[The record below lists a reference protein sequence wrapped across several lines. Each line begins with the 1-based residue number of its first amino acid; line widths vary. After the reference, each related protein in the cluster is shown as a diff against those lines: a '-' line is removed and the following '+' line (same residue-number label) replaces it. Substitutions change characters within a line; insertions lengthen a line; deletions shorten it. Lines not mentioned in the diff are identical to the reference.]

1 MIDNYEEK
9 SMTIKNGFLYLDIA
23 EVEGVNVINSQSQ
36 RDEEKKRFPRFFQ
49 FDLIDDNLHF
59 KQVFDIFNLSITLNI
74 IKTLI

>member
-1 MIDNYEEK
+1 MIDNYEEE
-9 SMTIKNGFLYLDIA
+9 SMTIKNGFVYLDIT
-23 EVEGVNVINSQSQ
+23 EIEGVNVINSQSQ
-36 RDEEKKRFPRFFQ
+36 RDEEKKRFPRFLQ